1 MYSFFI
7 LRCVKSSPPSAFARG
22 RSCLIVD
29 CTGVAAVRGQR
40 NRPHSHRWLLKL
52 QKYAIFAG
60 QTVVFLCFPHYKR
73 EQRRIIADKTTGMAA
88 YADAKSHLRDFGAD
102 YRPCHRPTKVS
113 SQAYEINFV
122 SPRNQFRRLTK
133 VAEVAFFA
141 PQIYYFSPYPHVSQ
155 RYPPK
160 KCALF
165 VYFAGSI

>member
-7 LRCVKSSPPSAFARG
+7 LRCIKSSPPSAFAQG
-22 RSCLIVD
+22 GNCLIVG
-29 CTGVAAVRGQR
+29 CTGAAVVRGQR
-40 NRPHSHRWLLKL
+40 NHPHSHRWLLKL

-73 EQRRIIADKTTGMAA
+73 EQRCIIADKTTGMAA
-88 YADAKSHLRDFGAD
+88 YAGAKSHLRDFWPD
-102 YRPCHRPTKVS
+102 YRLCHRPTKLS
-113 SQAYEINFV
+113 SQAYENNFV
-122 SPRNQFRRLTK
+122 SPRNQSRRLTK
-133 VAEVAFFA
+133 AAEVAFFA
-141 PQIYYFSPYPHVSQ
+141 PKIYYFSPYPHVSQ